1 MFEGDYI
8 MKNWTDE
15 YLDEKLELTRVW
27 KTMDNGY
34 EIQELKPDR
43 IDEVIKLIKVKNNGL
58 NTYSNLYFRLNRYI

>member
-1 MFEGDYI
+1 MFEGDYL

-27 KTMDNGY
+27 KTLENGF

-43 IDEVIKLIKVKNNGL
+43 IDEVIRLIKVKHNGL
-58 NTYSNLYFRLNRYI
+58 NKY